1 MGVGVNDLTFNQLST
16 VLNSMAEQAT
26 GAAQI
31 TPTNTY
37 EFVSLGIT
45 TLKTGYDKVLNAI
58 SQVGNDTWFSIRPYY
73 AKFNGLEKSASQFG
87 NHVRK
92 LQLSDKDWED
102 ESKFDLIDGQSID
115 HYKVNKP
122 KCLQTNFYG
131 QNIYKRYTTILID
144 QLDAAFRNP
153 DEFGRFLT
161 MQMQNNSDIIA
172 QAHEVTA
179 RGTLA
184 NAIGGKYLGDNGN
197 VYHLVTIYNSVA
209 GTSLDSQTVRQPQNF
224 VPFFKWAI
232 SFIKSISDL
241 MTERSS
247 KYQINITGNVINR
260 HTPYQLQHMYL
271 LNQDMNEIETS
282 ILSDTFHD
290 DYLKI
295 IDFETINFW
304 QSIEDGERG
313 NLNVAP
319 GYIDSTGAAVNG
331 VATSIENIFG
341 VLFDDEC
348 IGYTTI
354 NQRTI
359 STPVNADG
367 CYSNMFFHF
376 TDRFYNDLTEKMAV
390 FLLD

>member
-1 MGVGVNDLTFNQLST
+1 M
-16 VLNSMAEQAT
+16 
-26 GAAQI
+26 
-31 TPTNTY
+31 
-37 EFVSLGIT
+37 
-45 TLKTGYDKVLNAI
+45 
-58 SQVGNDTWFSIRPYY
+58 
-73 AKFNGLEKSASQFG
+73 
-87 NHVRK
+87 
-92 LQLSDKDWED
+92 
-102 ESKFDLIDGQSID
+102 
-115 HYKVNKP
+115 
-122 KCLQTNFYG
+122 
-131 QNIYKRYTTILID
+131 
-144 QLDAAFRNP
+144 
-153 DEFGRFLT
+153 
-161 MQMQNNSDIIA
+161 
-172 QAHEVTA
+172 
-179 RGTLA
+179 
-184 NAIGGKYLGDNGN
+184 GDNGN
-197 VYHLVTIYNSVA
+197 VYHLVTIYNGVA

-247 KYQINITGNVINR
+247 KYQINITGNIINR